1 MHHQNPRL
9 ICNLGYDGAI
19 HLAEEM
25 PNPEV
30 AVPYCMLG
38 SVAINGTLGF
48 AFLLAILFCMGD
60 IEAALDTDTG
70 YPIIEILQ
78 YVTGSTAASTA
89 MTCTIILM
97 AVLATVAL
105 FPSSS
110 RMLWSLARD
119 KGKSLL
125 SSRPDAIEIT
135 YTHPL

>member
-1 MHHQNPRL
+1 
-9 ICNLGYDGAI
+9 
-19 HLAEEM
+19 M

-30 AVPYCMLG
+30 AVPYCMLS